1 MATIKLLKKESY
13 AKFVDS
19 ILKDFQVFAP
29 VDTANVVSY
38 SRINATNEITEDFV
52 VSKLSPKSLVFPSI
66 ERLFSYN
73 KTQEGVDTQDL
84 NLSEIPA
91 RVLFGVRPCDARGI
105 QVLSR
110 IFADEPKDEIFAARL
125 AKTTIVAMSCATGDN
140 NCFCTSMG
148 GNPGDTTGSDIL
160 LTKTGSGDFLAEIVT
175 GKGEE
180 LLKKYGQFFED
191 SKETDKE
198 PYLAKVPVAFDQKKI
213 TDNIRSLF
221 ETDAFDK
228 QALRCIGCGA
238 CAYVCPTC
246 ACFDIQDETRG
257 QRGQRIRTWDS
268 CCFKLFTLHTS
279 GHNPRETQGQRWR
292 QRLMHKF
299 SYMPEKDGE
308 AGCTG
313 CGRCSRACPVDMN
326 LPEHI
331 KGIETLLNV

>member
-1 MATIKLLKKESY
+1 MANFTLLKKESY
-13 AKFVDS
+13 AKLVDS

-29 VDTANVVSY
+29 VDTAEVVSY
-38 SRINATNEITEDFV
+38 SRIQSAAEITENFV
-52 VSKLSPKSLVFPSI
+52 VSKLSPKSLLFPSI
-66 ERLFSYN
+66 EKLLSYT
-73 KTQEGVDTQDL
+73 KTHDSIEVQDL
-84 NLSEIPA
+84 NLEKIPS
-91 RVLFGVRPCDARGI
+91 RVLWGVRPCDAKGI
-105 QVLSR
+105 RELSR
-110 IFADEPKDEIFAARL
+110 IFADEPKDEIFATRL
-125 AKTTIVAMSCATGDN
+125 ARTTIIALSCATCDE
-140 NCFCTSMG
+140 NCFCTSMDG
-148 GNPGDTTGSDIL
+148 SPGNTEGSDIL
-160 LTKTGSGDFLAEIVT
+160 LTKIDSGDFYAEILSE
-175 GKGEE
+175 KGEE
-180 LLKKYGQFFED
+180 LLKKYGNFFEET
-191 SKETDKE
+191 KEIDKE
-198 PYLAKVPVAFDQKKI
+198 PFLAKVPVLFDKKNI
-213 TDNIRSLF
+213 TDNIKTLF
-221 ETDAFDK
+221 DTDIFAK

-331 KGIETLLNV
+331 KNLF